1 MTFSL
6 VARCPNS
13 GMFGVIVASS
23 SPAVAARCAFAKAG
37 IGAMA
42 TQNVTDPSLGPRGLK
57 LLRAEA
63 DALEVIDTLCDSAD
77 HMEYRQ
83 LLVVDRYGGTA
94 SHSGAKLLGLGTE
107 ASIPNAVAGGNML
120 ADIGVPHA
128 MITSFAAISE
138 TGADIG
144 ECLITALEAG
154 RDAGGEAGPVHSAG
168 MLIVDKVSWPVA
180 DLRIDWTENDPVAE
194 LAALWERYKPMMDD
208 YVTRALDPTSAPSY
222 GVPGD
227 E

>member
-138 TGADIG
+138 TGADID